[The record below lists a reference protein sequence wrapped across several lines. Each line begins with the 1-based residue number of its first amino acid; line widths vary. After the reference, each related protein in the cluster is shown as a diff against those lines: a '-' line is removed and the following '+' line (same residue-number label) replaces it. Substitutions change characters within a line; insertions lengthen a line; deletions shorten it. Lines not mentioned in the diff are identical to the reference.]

1 MLLALNSGE
10 NDRMSI
16 GSLTANHIP
25 AYNDGLVCANR
36 QHSAVL
42 GYSIAMLGENG
53 AWIEASIP
61 PLPILYTRGLQLVI
75 AIFSKVEFAAYAAI
89 TPVGVNSPSDE
100 KWSTVRFFTVP
111 LTT

>member
-61 PLPILYTRGLQLVI
+61 PLPICGATARSTRSRRNTSTTRVLPILSLSRCPG
-75 AIFSKVEFAAYAAI
+75 SKAQ
-89 TPVGVNSPSDE
+89 
-100 KWSTVRFFTVP
+100 
-111 LTT
+111 